1 MRITLIR
8 VFDQDGKGTIRFH
21 ELLLAFSMSMR
32 GSGNKHQPLVSP
44 SSLST
49 LISAEEKL
57 KWAFR
62 LYGRN
67 TTEGESAAPKMKIH
81 FLDIDRSGGVEQDEF
96 ESIFETLCK

>member
-32 GSGNKHQPLVSP
+32 GSGKPNIVSP
-44 SSLST
+44 LSPT
-49 LISAEEKL
+49 STFNLFLAEEKL

-62 LYGRN
+62 LYGSKQLSSVALKIRN
-67 TTEGESAAPKMKIH
+67 A
-81 FLDIDRSGGVEQDEF
+81 FLDIDRSGKVEQDEF